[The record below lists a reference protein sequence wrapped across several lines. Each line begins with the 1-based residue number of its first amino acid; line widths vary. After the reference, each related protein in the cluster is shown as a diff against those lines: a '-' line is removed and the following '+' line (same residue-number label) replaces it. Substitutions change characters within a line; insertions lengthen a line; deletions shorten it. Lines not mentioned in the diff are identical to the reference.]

1 MTDPVE
7 KPKRLYRKAARG
19 KDEESMAIV
28 FGGVMLVVTLAVAIL
43 LTITFLVYF
52 LA

>member
-1 MTDPVE
+1 MPI
-7 KPKRLYRKAARG
+7 LL
-19 KDEESMAIV
+19 
-28 FGGVMLVVTLAVAIL
+28 GGVMLVVTLAVVIL

>member
-1 MTDPVE
+1 MTDPAHT
-7 KPKRLYRKAARG
+7 PKRLYRKAARG
-19 KDEESMAIV
+19 KDDESMPIL
-28 FGGVMLVVTLAVAIL
+28 FGGVILVISLAVLIL

>member
-1 MTDPVE
+1 MTDPVQT
-7 KPKRLYRKAARG
+7 PKRLYRKAARG
-19 KDEESMAIV
+19 KDDESMPIV
-28 FGGVMLVVTLAVAIL
+28 LGGVLLVVSLAVLIL

>member
-1 MTDPVE
+1 MTEPVE
-7 KPKRLYRKAARG
+7 TPKRLYRKAARG
-19 KDEESMAIV
+19 KDDESMPIV
-28 FGGVMLVVTLAVAIL
+28 LGGVMLVITLAVVIL

>member
-1 MTDPVE
+1 MTDPAQT
-7 KPKRLYRKAARG
+7 PKRLYRKAARG
-19 KDEESMAIV
+19 KDDESMPIL
-28 FGGVMLVVTLAVAIL
+28 FGGVILVISLAVLIL

>member
-1 MTDPVE
+1 MTNPAQT
-7 KPKRLYRKAARG
+7 PKRLYHKAARG
-19 KDEESMAIV
+19 KDEESMPILL
-28 FGGVMLVVTLAVAIL
+28 GGVMLVVTLAVVIL

>member
-1 MTDPVE
+1 MPEPVQT
-7 KPKRLYRKAARG
+7 PNRLYRKAARG
-19 KDEESMAIV
+19 KDNESMPIV
-28 FGGVMLVVTLAVAIL
+28 LGGVMLVISLAVLIL

>member
-1 MTDPVE
+1 MTDPVQ
-7 KPKRLYRKAARG
+7 KPKQLYRKAARG
-19 KDEESMAIV
+19 KNEESMPIV
-28 FGGVMLVVTLAVAIL
+28 LGGVMLVITLAVLIL